1 MEIPSILTFTLIVFF
16 TVLLLFLSVGIKV
29 LPMNQVMVIERL
41 GVYYKT
47 VDIPGVH
54 FLIPFVDRVKKIPSP
69 FGKIYKISTL
79 PQETPLQ
86 SPHFK
91 ASITFQITDVL
102 VFIYSNLLP
111 FQSVSQQLHH
121 VIDNQVTNSFVLF
134 AIQDIQTQ
142 KDVILNLANERS
154 TPLGFRYL
162 ELNHIEVNK
171 R

>member
-1 MEIPSILTFTLIVFF
+1 MENPSILTFALVVFF
-16 TVLLLFLSVGIKV
+16 TIVLLFLSLGIKV

-41 GVYYKT
+41 GVYHKT

-54 FLIPFVDRVKKIPSP
+54 FLIPFMDRARAILTPS
-69 FGKIYKISTL
+69 GKTDKISLL

-91 ASITFQITDVL
+91 ASITFQITDVKL
-102 VFIYSNLLP
+102 FIYSNLLP
-111 FQSVSQQLHH
+111 FHAVSQQLLH
-121 VIDNQVTNSFVLF
+121 VIDNQVTNSNILF

-142 KDVILNLANERS
+142 KDIILNLANERS
-154 TPLGFRYL
+154 THLGFRYL
-162 ELNHIEVNK
+162 ELNQIEVNK

>member
-1 MEIPSILTFTLIVFF
+1 MEIPSILTFTLIIFF

-47 VDIPGVH
+47 LDIPGVH
-54 FLIPFVDRVKKIPSP
+54 FLIPFMDQARSIPSP

-79 PQETPLQ
+79 PQEIPLQ

-91 ASITFQITDVL
+91 ASITFQITDIKL
-102 VFIYSNLLP
+102 FIYSNLLP
-111 FQSVSQQLHH
+111 FHAVSQHLLH
-121 VIDNQVTNSFVLF
+121 VIDNQVTNSNILF

-142 KDVILNLANERS
+142 KEVILNLANERS